1 MARPISLTIYIYI
14 IFMAIKLLWEWPW
27 TPTQVFWFFY
37 AEVVHSSRRLWNW
50 CWAPTETTRMLHYL
64 DAASNYDA
72 WSAAAFALDRHL
84 NYDIWRQDNNSNL
97 YDFRLIEQRHW
108 LLHQALQDQKGIDV
122 HRLTNLLQ
130 TGLSRN
136 LGRITHPQLY
146 NRAFHGTKT
155 LIAEY
160 VLLVVDVIE
169 KIANYPTSR
178 DGRTDYTDDQKI
190 TTFSNAI
197 RAYGHSVL
205 VLQGGAMFGLC
216 HLGVVK
222 ALLERRLLPHHIVGS
237 ETGALIAA
245 LVCVHTQEELP
256 RYLTSSGIDLTA
268 FTNRPYRNNAGIM
281 ARLNTLI
288 RRLER
293 RRTQGHFL
301 DIHILEAMLQANLGD
316 VTFNEAHKRT
326 GMVLNII
333 VTGADGEPIL
343 LNYLTAPYVLI
354 WSAALASNATSYT
367 RLYRPVTVMS
377 KYYDGSI
384 VPWLDPRL
392 SVLQPSRRNRWKK
405 RLEDSPLNEIRK
417 QFNVNHFI
425 VSQAQ
430 PYLAPF
436 LRTDLHRPNI
446 KHRGLWKIS
455 IVLLQQF
462 AKEVRLRLHQINQM
476 GWLPS
481 WAARCVLDEHIP
493 GLSLTLVPK
502 LEKADFLRLL
512 DQPVP
517 EAIDYWISKG
527 ERSVWPAVKA
537 LKTRCVIEVE
547 LGRALESSKRR
558 TSPQPSAGAHAVA
571 GPSGNTAHATGGSSS
586 NGVAGEEAS
595 RSVQTIATTDEA
607 TQHDTE
613 VPQPSAVNGP
623 TILLTEM
630 TSPTESTRDYT

>member
-1 MARPISLTIYIYI
+1 MPRPISLTIYVYI
-14 IFMAIKLLWEWPW
+14 LFMAIKLLWEWPW

-37 AEVVHSSRRLWNW
+37 AETVHWSKRLWDW
-50 CWAPTETTRMLHYL
+50 CWAPTETTRMLNYL
-64 DAASNYDA
+64 DSASAYDA

-84 NYDIWRQDNNSNL
+84 NYDIWRQDNNSDL

-108 LLHQALQDQKGIDV
+108 LLHQALQDPHDIDV

-169 KIANYPTSR
+169 KIAEYPTSR

-190 TTFSNAI
+190 TTLSNAI
-197 RAYGHSVL
+197 RAYGHSAL
-205 VLQGGAMFGLC
+205 MLQGGAMFGLC

-222 ALLERRLLPHHIVGS
+222 ALLERNLLPHHIIGF

-245 LVCVHTQEELP
+245 LVCVHTQDELP
-256 RYLTSSGIDLTA
+256 AYLTSSGIDLTA
-268 FTNRPYRNNAGIM
+268 FTNRPYRKSTGIM

-288 RRLER
+288 RRIER

-301 DIHILEAMLQANLGD
+301 DIHILEAMLKANLGD

-333 VTGADGEPIL
+333 IAGNDGEPIL

-354 WSAALASNATSYT
+354 WSAALASNATPYT

-384 VPWLDPRL
+384 VPWLDPRVDPRL
-392 SVLQPSRRNRWKK
+392 SASQYSRRNRWKK

-436 LRTDLHRPNI
+436 LRTDLHRPNV

-462 AKEVRLRLHQINQM
+462 AKEVRLMSTFPDSASLSFPNWRRPIFSGCWTSRSPRLSTTGLARANEAY
-476 GWLPS
+476 GLRSKPS
-481 WAARCVLDEHIP
+481 R
-493 GLSLTLVPK
+493 
-502 LEKADFLRLL
+502 
-512 DQPVP
+512 
-517 EAIDYWISKG
+517 
-527 ERSVWPAVKA
+527 PAVS
-537 LKTRCVIEVE
+537 LR
-547 LGRALESSKRR
+547 
-558 TSPQPSAGAHAVA
+558 
-571 GPSGNTAHATGGSSS
+571 
-586 NGVAGEEAS
+586 
-595 RSVQTIATTDEA
+595 
-607 TQHDTE
+607 
-613 VPQPSAVNGP
+613 
-623 TILLTEM
+623 
-630 TSPTESTRDYT
+630 